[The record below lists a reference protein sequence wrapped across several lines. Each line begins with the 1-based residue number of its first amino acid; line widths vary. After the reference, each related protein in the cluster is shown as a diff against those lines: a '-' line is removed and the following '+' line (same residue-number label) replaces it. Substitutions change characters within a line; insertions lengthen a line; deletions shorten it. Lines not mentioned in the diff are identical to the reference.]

1 MPEVTFVIGPVATGK
16 SHFIGQLLQREQMEW
31 LDVYEYQQRVYQEE
45 GYPNFV
51 PFWEERRCLAKANAL
66 LLEDILENL
75 DAGYDVIVE
84 QTFYKA
90 KRRIAYID
98 AIRERFPGTF
108 ITVYVMCPSD
118 ECWCENIKKRGLEDR
133 AQSIMDL
140 REEVEFPNVSEG
152 FDAIYQVTD
161 GVTESRL
168 DQPEPELP
176 ERARA
181 ELAEE
186 AERLQREGEER
197 QCQEAEALEA
207 WVKARKAQRGGTS

>member
-16 SHFIGQLLQREQMEW
+16 SHFIGQMLQREQLEW

-45 GYPNFV
+45 GYQNFV
-51 PFWEERRCLAKANAL
+51 PFWDERHCLAKANAL

-90 KRRIAYID
+90 KRRIVYID
-98 AIRERFPGTF
+98 AIRERFPNAF
-108 ITVYVMCPSD
+108 ITVYVMRPGD
-118 ECWCENIKKRGLEDR
+118 ERWEENIKKRGLEKQTQRIMGER
-133 AQSIMDL
+133 AAL
-140 REEVEFPNVSEG
+140 EFPNVSEG
-152 FDAIYQVTD
+152 FDAIYQVTN

-168 DQPEPELP
+168 DPPEPELP

-186 AERLQREGEER
+186 AERLQRESEER
-197 QCQEAEALEA
+197 QCQEAEVLEA
-207 WVKARKAQRGGTS
+207 WAKARKEQRRGTS